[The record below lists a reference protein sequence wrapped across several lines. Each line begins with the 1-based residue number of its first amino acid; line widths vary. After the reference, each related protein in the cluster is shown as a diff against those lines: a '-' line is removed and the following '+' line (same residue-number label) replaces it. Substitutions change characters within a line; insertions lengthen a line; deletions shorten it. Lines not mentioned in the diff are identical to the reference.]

1 MDSLTARFETK
12 VFSSYLDL
20 LKSGYRFH
28 PAFAH
33 AKKMW
38 EERLRAEE
46 LINGPYLEKSQ
57 LYQEGL
63 ALDEL
68 RLHEKTKKTIRKRL
82 GERALWKHQTD
93 AVQLLLSGMNAAIA
107 TGTSSGKTLCFQIPI
122 LDDLG
127 VC

>member
-1 MDSLTARFETK
+1 MDSLTARFETN
-12 VFSSYLDL
+12 VFAPYLDL

-38 EERLRAEE
+38 EERLTAGE

-68 RLHEKTKKTIRKRL
+68 PLHEKTKQTIRKRL
-82 GERALWKHQTD
+82 GERALWKEKLRSHARQWR
-93 AVQLLLSGMNAAIA
+93 SG
-107 TGTSSGKTLCFQIPI
+107 
-122 LDDLG
+122 
-127 VC
+127 